1 MARDRLAFRR
11 SVCQDAAT
19 LYNSRILR
27 FLIVGGVGTA
37 FSFGLYACLLFV
49 GANYAV
55 ANLVALVAGILF
67 SFKMQ
72 GTFVFG
78 NKDNRL
84 RVLGRFVLCWAL
96 IYGANV
102 MFIKRMMAL
111 GLNGY
116 VAGALTIP
124 AAAVFSYLAQR
135 FSVFR
140 PTDR

>member
-1 MARDRLAFRR
+1 MARERLAFRR
-11 SVCQDAAT
+11 SVCQDVAT

-27 FLIVGGVGTA
+27 FLVVGGVGTA

-84 RVLGRFVLCWAL
+84 IGRFVLCWAL

-102 MFIKRMMAL
+102 VFIKRMMAL
-111 GLNGY
+111 GLNSY

-124 AAAVFSYLAQR
+124 AAAVVSYLAQR
-135 FSVFR
+135 FIVFR